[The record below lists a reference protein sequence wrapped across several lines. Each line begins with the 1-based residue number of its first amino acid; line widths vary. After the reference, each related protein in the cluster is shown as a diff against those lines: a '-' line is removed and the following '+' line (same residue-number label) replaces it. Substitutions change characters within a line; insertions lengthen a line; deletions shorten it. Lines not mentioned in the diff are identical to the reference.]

1 MPQTRM
7 LQGTVIQVSDVAHD
21 PFFFLVKHTIAHYS
35 IALMMVEIC
44 FMFQFS
50 F

>member
-7 LQGTVIQVSDVAHD
+7 VQGTVVQVNDMAHD
-21 PFFFLVKHTIAHYS
+21 PFFLVKHTIAHYS

>member
-21 PFFFLVKHTIAHYS
+21 PFLGVKHTIAHYS

-44 FMFQFS
+44 FMFKFS

>member
-1 MPQTRM
+1 M
-7 LQGTVIQVSDVAHD
+7 LQGTVVQVSDVDHD
-21 PFFFLVKHTIAHYS
+21 PFFLVKHTIAHYS

-44 FMFQFS
+44 FLFKFS